1 MKRISISLFFLF
13 QIVVALSQTTEVH
26 NPIGKNELI
35 ITHQYYTVSYLNQY
49 KQAEWVAYQITD
61 STAFGNQNRANS
73 FKEDASAHDI
83 PLKPYYVKSGYD
95 RGHLCPAG
103 SMAFNATAMTESFYM
118 TNMSPQAPGFNR
130 GIWKKL
136 ESQVRTWGYENK
148 AVFVV
153 TGPILTQF
161 QDTIG
166 QIPVP
171 AYFYKVILDKQEPS
185 LKAIAFILANT
196 SSSLDLSSYVVSID
210 SVEYVTGIDF
220 FASLPDSLE
229 NLLEQKSHPEL
240 WSWKPI
246 QVTKTKSSTPL
257 FSCIGLTKSG
267 VQCSRTVTDSNGY
280 CWQHQ
285 PKTTEQMVWVCG
297 KSKIYHVS
305 KDHGAL
311 KRCKSGIREITLTEA
326 LKLGLRMCK
335 EKN

>member
-1 MKRISISLFFLF
+1 MLPYFYIFVQMKRISISLFFLF

-35 ITHQYYTVSYLNQY
+35 ITHQYY

-153 TGPILTQF
+153 
-161 QDTIG
+161 
-166 QIPVP
+166 
-171 AYFYKVILDKQEPS
+171 LDKQEPS

>member
-35 ITHQYYTVSYLNQY
+35 ITHQYY

-153 TGPILTQF
+153 
-161 QDTIG
+161 
-166 QIPVP
+166 
-171 AYFYKVILDKQEPS
+171 LDKQEPS